1 MNTELIRKY
10 NVPGPRY
17 TSYPTVPYWDQSPT
31 IEEWKTLVKDSFDIS
46 NETEGI
52 SLYLH
57 LPFCESLCTFCGC
70 NKRITVN
77 HAVETPYME
86 VLLKEWDLYLELLG
100 SKPKIK
106 ELHLGGGT
114 PTFFSPENLNKLIGS
129 ILSSAEIAPNH
140 AFGFEAH
147 PGNTTKEHLQV
158 LFDLGFKRFSLGI
171 QSFNPKVQKVINR
184 IQTYDQIEEC
194 VTNAR
199 EIGYTSINFD
209 FIYGLPFQTID
220 TIRDTIEKSN
230 IFKPERIAYYSY
242 AHVPWVSASQ
252 RAYSEEDLPSN
263 EEKRALYELG
273 KEMFEANGYIEIG
286 MDHFA
291 LKTDDLAISF
301 DNKTLH
307 RNFMGYASEH
317 TRLMIG
323 LGVSSISD
331 SWTGF
336 GQNLKVVEEYK
347 EAVLNG
353 EFPIFRGHVLN
364 EEDLILRQHILD
376 IMCHFET
383 TFDDSFNNLPEAKM
397 IREKVQPMI
406 DDQLMEW
413 NENQLTVFEGGRA
426 FVRNICM
433 SFDLRLYRKKPDTAL
448 FSQTI

>member
-1 MNTELIRKY
+1 MNKELIRKY

-17 TSYPTVPYWDQSPT
+17 TSYPTVPYWDKSPS
-31 IEEWKTLVKDSFDIS
+31 IEEWKNLVKESFDIS
-46 NETEGI
+46 NQSEGI

-77 HAVETPYME
+77 HAVEEPYID
-86 VLLKEWDLYLELLG
+86 VLLKEWDLYLDVFDE
-100 SKPKIK
+100 KPILK
-106 ELHLGGGT
+106 EIHLGGRT
-114 PTFFSPENLNKLIGS
+114 PTFFSPENLKKLLGGIHEKATV
-129 ILSSAEIAPNH
+129 AEKPAY
-140 AFGFEAH
+140 GFEAH
-147 PGNTTKEHLQV
+147 PGNTKREHLQV
-158 LFDLGFKRFSLGI
+158 LYDFGFRRFSLGI
-171 QSFNPKVQKVINR
+171 QSFNPKVQKIINR
-184 IQTYDQIEEC
+184 IQTFEQIEDC
-194 VTNAR
+194 VKTAR

-220 TIRDTIEKSN
+220 TIKDTIEKSN
-230 IFKPERIAYYSY
+230 QFKPERIAYYSY

-252 RAYSEEDLPSN
+252 RAYSEVDLPSN

-273 KEMFEANGYIEIG
+273 KQMFEDNGYIEIG

-291 LKTDDLAISF
+291 LKTDDLAVAFNS
-301 DNKTLH
+301 KKLH

-331 SWTGF
+331 SWTCF
-336 GQNLKVVEEYK
+336 GQNIKVVEEYK
-347 EAVLNG
+347 AAVLAD

-364 EEDLILRQHILD
+364 SEDLLLRKHILD

-383 TFDDSFNNLPEAKM
+383 EFDDEFWNLPESQM
-397 IREKVQPMI
+397 IKDKVQPMI
-406 DDQLMEW
+406 DDQLMTWEG
-413 NENQLTVFEGGRA
+413 NKLEVFENGRA

-433 SFDLRLYRKKPDTAL
+433 SFDLRLYRKKPDTKL